1 MRRPQ
6 RESFHREYDPWQT
19 PFFFPRVCHV
29 GSCCVILQIRN
40 GREMR
45 DGSVAEVRLAGVK
58 HNDLLNKQNVL
69 WNAEMQ
75 HAMVVDFE
83 NVDATDKKP

>member
-1 MRRPQ
+1 
-6 RESFHREYDPWQT
+6 
-19 PFFFPRVCHV
+19 
-29 GSCCVILQIRN
+29 
-40 GREMR
+40 MR